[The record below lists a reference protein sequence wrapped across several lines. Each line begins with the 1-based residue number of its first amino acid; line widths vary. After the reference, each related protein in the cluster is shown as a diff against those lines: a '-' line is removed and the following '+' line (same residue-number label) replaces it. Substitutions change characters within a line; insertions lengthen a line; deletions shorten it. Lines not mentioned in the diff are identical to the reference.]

1 MKFSNFTLPNNNEGQ
16 FDLYQYQ
23 GDSWLLILFFRGAWC
38 VLCKKQLQELQSKIK
53 DLQNTNIKVV
63 AISNDSKLK
72 SSLLQNFFHL
82 SFPVISDRGMEIINR
97 EHLATQY
104 KDQIVAKP
112 AYYIIDQ
119 NHEIL
124 FQYTGA
130 TYDDRLSVN
139 QILTEIKKLQS

>member
-38 VLCKKQLQELQSKIK
+38 VLCKKQLQELQSKIQ
-53 DLQNTNIKVV
+53 DFQNANIKVI

-82 SFPVISDRGMEIINR
+82 SFPVLSDANMEIINR
-97 EHLATQY
+97 ENLATQY
-104 KDQIVAKP
+104 KNQTVAKP

-119 NHEIL
+119 NHEVR
-124 FQYTGA
+124 FQYIGA
-130 TYDDRLSVN
+130 TYDDRLNIN
-139 QILTEIKKLQS
+139 QLLTEIKKLQS